1 MKDWK
6 DHLAELYKGYS
17 TQQKNKKGVTH
28 KGDTIENFRGKK
40 GFNDVGIPLSPKAA
54 KRQQRNRSNYRYPM
68 HLQRINEQRKKGAM
82 NRHGIIDP
90 TDPYNLNRKKAESF
104 QERHSNTSSRWIP
117 PARTHRMQ
125 VDDAP
130 AKTRKIHYEYYSG
143 SYGDDEPER
152 VTYIAPPEPKEP
164 AYKAKVIKADDKI
177 KFKNKLEEAI
187 YNHPNY
193 SKQKF

>member
-1 MKDWK
+1 MNDWK
-6 DHLAELYKGYS
+6 AKLAELYKGYS

-54 KRQQRNRSNYRYPM
+54 KKQQRNRSNYRYPM

-82 NRHGIIDP
+82 NRHGIIDT
-90 TDPYNLNRKKAESF
+90 TDPYNLNRKKAETF
-104 QERHSNTSSRWIP
+104 KERHSNTSSRWMP
-117 PARTHRMQ
+117 
-125 VDDAP
+125 
-130 AKTRKIHYEYYSG
+130 
-143 SYGDDEPER
+143 PER
-152 VTYIAPPEPKEP
+152 VTYVAPDEPKEP
-164 AYKAKVIKADDKI
+164 AYKAKVITSNGTL

-187 YNHPNY
+187 YRHPNY

>member
-1 MKDWK
+1 MNDWK
-6 DHLAELYKGYS
+6 AKLAELYKGYS

-54 KRQQRNRSNYRYPM
+54 KKQQRNRSNYRYPM

-82 NRHGIIDP
+82 NRHGIIDT
-90 TDPYNLNRKKAESF
+90 TDPYNLNRKKAETF
-104 QERHSNTSSRWIP
+104 KERHSNTSSRWMP
-117 PARTHRMQ
+117 PERVTY
-125 VDDAP
+125 DDAPP
-130 AKTRKIHYEYYSG
+130 AKTRKTHYEYYSG
-143 SYGDDEPER
+143 FYEDDEPER
-152 VTYIAPPEPKEP
+152 VTYVAPDEPKEP
-164 AYKAKVIKADDKI
+164 AYKAKVITSNGTL

-187 YNHPNY
+187 YRHPNY

>member
-1 MKDWK
+1 MNDWK
-6 DHLAELYKGYS
+6 SDLKILADKMRE
-17 TQQKNKKGVTH
+17 QQKNKKGVTH

-54 KRQQRNRSNYRYPM
+54 KKLQRNRTSYSYPAA
-68 HLQRINEQRKKGAM
+68 LRRKNEQRKKDAEQ
-82 NRHGIIDP
+82 RWGI
-90 TDPYNLNRKKAESF
+90 KKDVPAASSSKYAD
-104 QERHSNTSSRWIP
+104 RHSNRSSRWIP
-117 PARTHRMQ
+117 PTRTYDDEPTVTKERKYSYYGDSL
-125 VDDAP
+125 DDA
-130 AKTRKIHYEYYSG
+130 A
-143 SYGDDEPER
+143 PER

-164 AYKAKVIKADDKI
+164 AYKAKVIKADGKI

>member
-17 TQQKNKKGVTH
+17 TQQKNKKGETH

-54 KRQQRNRSNYRYPM
+54 KKQQRNRSNYRYPM
-68 HLQRINEQRKKGAM
+68 HLQRINDRRKKEAEDRWGIKKDVPAASSSS
-82 NRHGIIDP
+82 NERHG
-90 TDPYNLNRKKAESF
+90 NRSG
-104 QERHSNTSSRWIP
+104 RWISP
-117 PARTHRMQ
+117 TRSY
-125 VDDAP
+125 DDAPP
-130 AKTRKIHYEYYSG
+130 AKTRKKNHYEYYSG
-143 SYGDDEPER
+143 NYEDDAPER
-152 VTYIAPPEPKEP
+152 VTYIAPYEPKEP
-164 AYKAKVIKADDKI
+164 AYKAKVIEADGKL